1 MLIVSGMERETENFR
16 EGEEVWIPLPARLEK
31 WSSHFIL
38 SERQVR
44 IWSLVLESRKVPWRT
59 ERFGMGW
66 LLLVPEANLD
76 KAFKELSLFEEENR
90 NWPPPPPPP
99 HRLTENTLATL
110 SVLLLLA
117 VFHNLTLLQIPLLG
131 QIPPDWTQIGKAQAA
146 RILDGEW
153 WRLITSLTLHA
164 NSVHLL
170 SNLTIGGI
178 FIIFLC
184 RELGS
189 GLAWSLLLC
198 SGMLGNLAN
207 AHFNLPTHSSVG
219 ASTLVFGCV
228 GILASI
234 SLVRYRHHLRK
245 RWFVPVA
252 GAMALL
258 ASLGTEGEHTDLGAH
273 LFGFI
278 FGIGIGLVAEYM
290 IERYGPPGRRLNALL
305 ALGSAMA
312 VASAWWAAVVYGG
325 N

>member
-1 MLIVSGMERETENFR
+1 MEKETGNIELD
-16 EGEEVWIPLPARLEK
+16 EEEWIPLPVRLDK
-31 WSSHFIL
+31 WSSSFIL

-59 ERFGMGW
+59 ERFGIGW
-66 LLLVPEANLD
+66 QLLVPERRLD
-76 KAFKELSLFEEENR
+76 KAFQELSLFEEENR

-99 HRLTENTLATL
+99 NRLEENTLATL

-117 VFHNLTLLQIPLLG
+117 VFHNLTLLEIPLMG
-131 QIPPDWTQIGKAQAA
+131 QTPPDWTQLGKAQAA

-198 SGMLGNLAN
+198 SGILGNLAN

-252 GAMALL
+252 AAMALL
-258 ASLGTEGEHTDLGAH
+258 AALGTEGEHTDLGAH
-273 LFGFI
+273 LFGFL
-278 FGIGIGLVAEYM
+278 FGIGIGLVAEY
-290 IERYGPPGRRLNALL
+290 ILERYGPPGRLLNALL

-312 VASAWWAAVVYGG
+312 VASAWWAAVVHGG
-325 N
+325 